1 MSVKIQEIPRFI
13 FDELLVLIGE
23 KTRERLLKLIHK
35 DEEDSDAALSIENY
49 IRNIMNNIFFNDDD
63 VVDLL
68 EIKST
73 YHRRRQL
80 TKKNWYKQLKK
91 EVESKNNTSIH
102 EEREVLL
109 QFLDSKSADAGFKE
123 MLKNIKDES
132 SFVQNRLAEIEAWA
146 NDTETRLTDYPY
158 LESKQQYQIEKAF
171 ENDLVYII
179 ADFLKNAPRNWIT
192 HRFKDLIDNPIFAD
206 GKAKL
211 KGNVLF
217 DSEQKATII
226 YDDYK
231 MSDNRVLRS
240 FISIEENEEVQ
251 LDKMFLLDETDSEIL
266 EHIIEHRSERF
277 YTDKTIAF
285 DIRPLLTRIY
295 GNTSQKA
302 YDLITKRLQK
312 IGRFSLEGR
321 TTGPN
326 KETKTTFLYNLFEYV
341 IVSKEDATG
350 RRYAEI
356 KFSDTLHQ
364 QFITK
369 QTVQIYSH
377 FIHRLENRLSKILI
391 YAFQKERL
399 DAYLQGRKMKQNF
412 EYSFF
417 SDRIRFRSKRI
428 DSNLK
433 QIDASLQEFKEANI
447 LINDYKRVGNGFEII
462 LTPVTESE
470 KADFFT
476 AGSTPSLIQ

>member
-23 KTRERLLKLIHK
+23 KTKEKLLKLVLQ
-35 DEEDSDAALSIENY
+35 DEYDSSPSIETY
-49 IRNIMNNIFFNDDD
+49 MRNIMNNIFFNDDD

-80 TKKNWYKQLKK
+80 TKKNWFKQLKK
-91 EVESKNNTSIH
+91 EVETKNASSIH

-109 QFLDSKSADAGFKE
+109 KFLESKSADDSFKE
-123 MLKNIKDES
+123 MLKDIKDES
-132 SFVQNRLAEIEAWA
+132 RFVQTRLEEIEAWA
-146 NDTETRLTDYPY
+146 VDVDTRLTDYPY
-158 LESKQQYQIEKAF
+158 LDSKQQYQIEKAF
-171 ENDLVYII
+171 ENDFVYII

-192 HRFKDLIDNPIFAD
+192 HRFKDLIENPIFAD
-206 GKAKL
+206 GKAKMR
-211 KGNVLF
+211 GNVLF
-217 DSEQKATII
+217 DSEQKATIL

-231 MSDNRVLRS
+231 LSDNRVLRS

-251 LDKMFLLDETDSEIL
+251 IDKMFLLDETDSEI
-266 EHIIEHRSERF
+266 IEHVMEHRAERF

-285 DIRPLLTRIY
+285 DLRPLLTRIY

-326 KETKTTFLYNLFEYV
+326 KETRTTFLYNLFEYV
-341 IVSKEDATG
+341 LVSKEDATG

-399 DAYLQGRKMKQNF
+399 DAYLQGRNMKRHF
-412 EYSFF
+412 EYTFF

-433 QIDASLQEFKEANI
+433 QIEASLQEFKEANI
-447 LINDYKRVGNGFEII
+447 LISDYKRVGNGFEII

-476 AGSTPSLIQ
+476 GTSTPSLIQ

>member
-23 KTRERLLKLIHK
+23 KTKEKLLKLVLQ
-35 DEEDSDAALSIENY
+35 DEYDSSPSIETY
-49 IRNIMNNIFFNDDD
+49 MRNIMNNIFFNDDD

-80 TKKNWYKQLKK
+80 TKKNWFKQLKK
-91 EVESKNNTSIH
+91 EVETKNASSIH

-109 QFLDSKSADAGFKE
+109 KFLESKSADDGFKE
-123 MLKNIKDES
+123 MLKDIKDES
-132 SFVQNRLAEIEAWA
+132 RFVQTRLEEIEAWA
-146 NDTETRLTDYPY
+146 VDVDTRLTDYPY
-158 LESKQQYQIEKAF
+158 LDSKQQYQIEKAF
-171 ENDLVYII
+171 ENDFVYII

-192 HRFKDLIDNPIFAD
+192 HRFKDLIENPIFAD
-206 GKAKL
+206 GKAKMR
-211 KGNVLF
+211 GNVLF
-217 DSEQKATII
+217 DSEQKATIL

-231 MSDNRVLRS
+231 LSDNRVLRS

-251 LDKMFLLDETDSEIL
+251 IDKMFLLDETDSEI
-266 EHIIEHRSERF
+266 IEHVMEHRAERF

-285 DIRPLLTRIY
+285 DLRPLLTRIY

-326 KETKTTFLYNLFEYV
+326 KETRTTFLYNLFEYV
-341 IVSKEDATG
+341 LVSKEDATG

-399 DAYLQGRKMKQNF
+399 DAYLQGRNMKRHF
-412 EYSFF
+412 EYTFF

-433 QIDASLQEFKEANI
+433 QIEASLQEFKEANI
-447 LINDYKRVGNGFEII
+447 LISDYKRVGNGFEII

-476 AGSTPSLIQ
+476 GTSTPSLIQ